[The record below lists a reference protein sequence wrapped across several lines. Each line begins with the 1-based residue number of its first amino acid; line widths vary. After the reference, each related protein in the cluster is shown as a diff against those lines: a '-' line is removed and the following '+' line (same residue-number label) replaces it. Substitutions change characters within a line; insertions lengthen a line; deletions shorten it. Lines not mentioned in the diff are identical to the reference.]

1 MRNKRFMSL
10 ALSLTMVLSM
20 VLFNPISAFA
30 EDAKELVIL
39 HFNDTHSRVKSVE
52 KEGVVTGVGFDRIA
66 QYKQDLLK
74 TNKNVL
80 LLDAGDT
87 LHGQPIA
94 TLSQGENIVK
104 IINLMG
110 MDAFTPG
117 NHDFNYG
124 FARLQELEK
133 MMNYPI
139 ISANVMDKSGNEVF
153 KPYIIKEMDGFKV
166 GIFGLSTPET
176 AYKTNPK
183 NVETLDFTDTVVAA
197 KKAVAALQNEKVDV
211 IIALTHL
218 GLDQGDDTSEE
229 VIKAVDG
236 IDVLIDGHSHTT
248 LEEGRMVNDTL
259 IASTGEYDKAFGIV
273 TVKIANGKVTD
284 KSAKLMAAADTK
296 DIVPNPEIVA
306 LLADISKDLD
316 IILSEKIGTSTVML
330 DGARENVRT
339 GETNLGQLVADSM
352 LDATGAEVAITNGG
366 GIRASIEAGDI
377 TKNSVVTAFPF
388 GNYLVTKEIKGKDIV
403 AALEHGLS
411 KFPEQNG
418 GFPHVAGMT
427 FTFNVANPVGSRV
440 SDLMIGS
447 KAVDMEKE
455 YMLVTNDF
463 MAAGGDDYTMFK
475 PSPIVNEYAAFD
487 EILVNYIKEMGT
499 VSTSVMPRIKVNG
512 EAPVMPVVP
521 EAPVV
526 KPEPS
531 MPGQVIVSSPAKT
544 ANYTLQSDMTFME
557 LGMDKGIAWQH
568 ILILNPQIT
577 NFGLK
582 IKAGQVIKLPVY

>member
-30 EDAKELVIL
+30 EDGKELVIL

-183 NVETLDFTDTVVAA
+183 NVETLDFTDTVAAA